1 MTLSAVSKTIG
12 RIHLR
17 TEQLELYV
25 KERERMLKEQLVG
38 RGITDK
44 RVLDAMLKVPRHN
57 YVTEENLVRAYGDMA
72 LEIDCGQ
79 TISQP
84 YMVAVMTEL
93 LELKETDRVLEIGT
107 GSGYQAAVLSEL
119 AKEVYTIER
128 IEQLAKGA
136 MEKFELAGKTNI
148 FVKVSDGTLGLP
160 DCAPYDK
167 IIITAA
173 APSVPPPL
181 IDQLSSDGGILVAP
195 VGSRHTHR
203 IIKLRK
209 VGDKIEETR
218 HVQCVFVPLIGA
230 FGLDR

>member
-1 MTLSAVSKTIG
+1 MDRYA
-12 RIHLR
+12 
-17 TEQLELYV
+17 
-25 KERERMLKEQLVG
+25 KERERMCKEQLVN
-38 RGITDK
+38 RGISDK
-44 RVLDAMLKVPRHN
+44 KVLDVMLKVPRHN
-57 YVTEENLVRAYGDMA
+57 FVTEENLIRAYGDMA

-128 IEQLAKGA
+128 IEKLAKGA
-136 MEKFELAGKTNI
+136 MEKFEQAGKTNI

-160 DCAPYDK
+160 DYAPYDK

-173 APSVPPPL
+173 APAVPPPL
-181 IDQLSSDGGILVAP
+181 IEQLSSDGGILVAP
-195 VGSRHTHR
+195 VGDRYSHK
-203 IIKLRK
+203 IVKLRK
-209 VGDKIEETR
+209 IGDKTEET
-218 HVQCVFVPLIGA
+218 HHLQCIFVPLIGA
-230 FGLDR
+230 FGFNP